1 MSENGNRIQLN
12 TSGNLTIARD
22 GSIFW
27 NGNNLFGRIDE
38 PWEAVGS
45 SIETADSW
53 ESSEIVNRSIW
64 GSTSNSL
71 STDDIV
77 FIDMEIKNK
86 GDYIEVQQTYI
97 DKKNYKEIIKT
108 FKCST
113 ISAKEV
119 DDLDNTST
127 IHLRLD
133 QVYDKTES
141 SKNI

>member
-12 TSGNLTIARD
+12 ASGLTITGD

-27 NGNNLFGRIDE
+27 NGNNLYGRIFE
-38 PWEAVGS
+38 PREALGS
-45 SIETADSW
+45 SIETAGSW
-53 ESSEIVNRSIW
+53 ESSELFNRPIW

-77 FIDMEIKNK
+77 FVDMEIKNK

-97 DKKNYKEIIKT
+97 DKRNYKEIIKT
-108 FKCST
+108 FKCGT

-119 DDLDNTST
+119 DNLDNTST